1 MPSSLHLRP
10 RLSDLLKQR
19 DIRLGVVGGHIN
31 AAVTEDEACLIQG
44 HAIPQHLR
52 SCCVAKQM
60 RTFGGSIN
68 VGAFESVFHHGG
80 DPISGGK
87 GSVWGV
93 ASNEDMIGINVA
105 GPAFQIASS
114 CVILPVR
121 VSGAGMAPK
130 SLLPVFNF
138 QVPLKLGLAFAWS
151 SPNATAKSATKN
163 RRMV

>member
-1 MPSSLHLRP
+1 MPSSLYLRP
-10 RLSDLLKQR
+10 RLSDLLQQR

-31 AAVTEDEACLIQG
+31 ASVTEDEACLIQG

-68 VGAFESVFHHGG
+68 VGAFESVLHHGG

-93 ASNEDMIGINVA
+93 ASNKDMIGINVA
-105 GPAFQIASS
+105 GPAFQIAEQS
-114 CVILPVR
+114 VADILREWQPHLVSPFPRYLQCAVVPVDVSETETR
-121 VSGAGMAPK
+121 HISGA
-130 SLLPVFNF
+130 
-138 QVPLKLGLAFAWS
+138 Q
-151 SPNATAKSATKN
+151 T
-163 RRMV
+163 

>member
-1 MPSSLHLRP
+1 MPSFLHLRP

-31 AAVTEDEACLIQG
+31 TAVTEDEACLIQG

-68 VGAFESVFHHGG
+68 VGAFERVLHHGG

-87 GSVWGV
+87 GPTWSVT
-93 ASNEDMIGINVA
+93 SNKDVIGINVA
-105 GPAFQIASS
+105 GPTFQIAEQ
-114 CVILPVR
+114 CVAYILR
-121 VSGAGMAPK
+121 EWQRSEE
-130 SLLPVFNF
+130 
-138 QVPLKLGLAFAWS
+138 
-151 SPNATAKSATKN
+151 
-163 RRMV
+163 R

>member
-10 RLSDLLKQR
+10 RLSDLLEQG

-31 AAVTEDEACLIQG
+31 ATVTEDEACLIQW

-60 RTFGGSIN
+60 RTFGGTIN
-68 VGAFESVFHHGG
+68 VRAFESVLHHGG

-93 ASNEDMIGINVA
+93 ASNEDMIGINVS
-105 GPAFQIASS
+105 GPVFQIAEQSVADILREWQPHLVSS
-114 CVILPVR
+114 FPRYLQCAVVPVDVGETETR
-121 VSGAGMAPK
+121 HISGTQ
-130 SLLPVFNF
+130 S
-138 QVPLKLGLAFAWS
+138 
-151 SPNATAKSATKN
+151 
-163 RRMV
+163 

>member
-68 VGAFESVFHHGG
+68 VGAFESVLHHGG
-80 DPISGGK
+80 DPIFY
-87 GSVWGV
+87 VNW
-93 ASNEDMIGINVA
+93 
-105 GPAFQIASS
+105 
-114 CVILPVR
+114 
-121 VSGAGMAPK
+121 
-130 SLLPVFNF
+130 SLWLVCCYFFFFVFYF
-138 QVPLKLGLAFAWS
+138 DVTAVHIDLKIF
-151 SPNATAKSATKN
+151 
-163 RRMV
+163 